1 MQERLHSN
9 VELRRAA
16 ADLRADAVGRHR
28 CRAHRLPLGQ
38 ARSSATS
45 ERAEEA
51 AAWNN
56 GENVDPNSVGQVAY
70 DTKKRKISASAAT
83 ARNEGVRKNSS
94 NKGISDGALES

>member
-1 MQERLHSN
+1 M
-9 VELRRAA
+9 ELRRAA
-16 ADLRADAVGRHR
+16 ADLRAEAVGWRR
-28 CRAHRLPLGQ
+28 CPLP
-38 ARSSATS
+38 SASAPLRPSALQRDAS

-56 GENVDPNSVGQVAY
+56 GENVGPNSVGQVAY
-70 DTKKRKISASAAT
+70 DTKKPKISTSAAT